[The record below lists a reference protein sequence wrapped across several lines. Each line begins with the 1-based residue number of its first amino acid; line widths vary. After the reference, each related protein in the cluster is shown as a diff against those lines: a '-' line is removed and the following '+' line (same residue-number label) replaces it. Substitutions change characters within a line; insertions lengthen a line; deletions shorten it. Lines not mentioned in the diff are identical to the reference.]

1 MGGWGSGRSSNRPTA
16 DMSKKIDFSW
26 MIRTRKAR
34 PGEWVSGTLNWNYG
48 GEPAGSIGYTAN
60 MEDQANAYLRLNY
73 WRGDGAE
80 KKSVEQKVRLIF
92 TEPHY
97 GGRRWWMVCPYSG
110 RRVAKLYL
118 PPWGDRFAGR
128 MAWKLGYQSQRVA
141 KRDRPFEKLFR
152 IQRKLG
158 CEEGFD
164 SWLRRPKGMWKRTFE
179 RHLARYQELDN
190 ECSVEMASLVL
201 HLRDAKTGLNRNV

>member
-1 MGGWGSGRSSNRPTA
+1 MGGWGSGRSSSRPTA
-16 DMSKKIDFSW
+16 DMSKKIDFPW

-34 PGEWVSGTLNWNYG
+34 PGKCVSGTLSWNCG
-48 GEPAGSIGYTAN
+48 GDPAGSISYTAS
-60 MEDQANAYLRLNY
+60 MEDPADSYLRLNY
-73 WRGDGAE
+73 SRGEGADRE
-80 KKSVEQKVRLIF
+80 SVEQKVRLVSS
-92 TEPHY
+92 EPHY

-128 MAWKLGYQSQRVA
+128 LAWRLGYRSQRVA

-164 SWLRRPKGMWKRTFE
+164 SWLWRPKGMWNRTFE
-179 RHLARYQELDN
+179 RHLARFTELDTQ
-190 ECSVEMASLVL
+190 CSLEMTSLVL
-201 HLRDAKTGLNRNV
+201 RLGGRR